1 MQLSEQ
7 SVTSRQAFSLNGN
20 QLKILACIAMFADH
34 AAKGWRV
41 HGMPYIFMANVL
53 GRIAFPIY
61 CFFITE
67 GFFHTRSPRKYIL
80 RILLFGIL
88 SEVQYD
94 IIFYRTVWYPR
105 NQNVL
110 FILALGLLMF
120 VCLSR
125 VESVRTMRIELSWVL
140 RLLIVA
146 GFSTAAHF
154 LCLDYKERGMLCMA
168 VLYFLRDQRPRSV
181 PVLWACL
188 PLNMKHFSNPGSF
201 LSAFPLHFYNGKRG
215 SANLKYFFY
224 WFYPLHLLFILG
236 IQHFVLHIR

>member
-1 MQLSEQ
+1 M
-7 SVTSRQAFSLNGN
+7 TSKSPFSLTGN

-34 AAKGWRV
+34 AAKAWLAR
-41 HGMPYIFMANVL
+41 GMTYTLLSQVL

-67 GFFHTRSPRKYIL
+67 GFFHTQSPRKYIL
-80 RILLFGIL
+80 RLLLFGIL

-94 IIFYRTVWYPR
+94 IIFHRAVWYPK

-120 VCLSR
+120 VCLSK
-125 VESVRTMRIELSWVL
+125 VESIRTMRIELSWVL

-146 GFSTAAHF
+146 GFATAAHY

-181 PVLWACL
+181 PVMWACL
-188 PLNMKHFSNPGSF
+188 PLNMKNCSNPGSF
-201 LSAFPLHFYNGKRG
+201 LSAFPLHFYNGDRG
-215 SANLKYFFY
+215 KANLKYFFY
-224 WFYPLHLLFILG
+224 WFYPVHQLFILS
-236 IQHFVLHIR
+236 IQHFVLHVR

>member
-1 MQLSEQ
+1 MYDDTI
-7 SVTSRQAFSLNGN
+7 TSKPFFSLTGN

-34 AAKGWRV
+34 AAKGWLAR
-41 HGMPYIFMANVL
+41 GMTYTLLSQVL

-80 RILLFGIL
+80 RLLLFGVL

-94 IIFYRTVWYPR
+94 IIFHRAIWYPK

-120 VCLSR
+120 VCLSKI
-125 VESVRTMRIELSWVL
+125 ESIRTMRIELSWVL

-146 GFSTAAHF
+146 GFATAAHY

-201 LSAFPLHFYNGKRG
+201 LSAFPLHFYNGERG
-215 SANLKYFFY
+215 KANLKYFFY
-224 WFYPLHLLFILG
+224 WFYPVHLLFILG
-236 IQHFVLHIR
+236 IQHFVLHVR

>member
-1 MQLSEQ
+1 MQEGYI
-7 SVTSRQAFSLNGN
+7 TSKSPFSLTGN

-34 AAKGWRV
+34 AAKAWLAR
-41 HGMPYIFMANVL
+41 GMTYTLLSQVL

-80 RILLFGIL
+80 RLLLFGIL

-94 IIFYRTVWYPR
+94 IIFHRAVWYPK

-120 VCLSR
+120 VCLSK
-125 VESVRTMRIELSWVL
+125 VESIRTMRIELSWVL

-146 GFSTAAHF
+146 SFATAAHY

-181 PVLWACL
+181 PVMWACL
-188 PLNMKHFSNPGSF
+188 PLNMKNFSNPGSF
-201 LSAFPLHFYNGKRG
+201 LSAFPLHFYNGDRG
-215 SANLKYFFY
+215 KANLKYFFY
-224 WFYPLHLLFILG
+224 WFYPVHLLFILS
-236 IQHFVLHIR
+236 IQHFVLHVR

>member
-1 MQLSEQ
+1 M
-7 SVTSRQAFSLNGN
+7 TSKSPFSLTGN
-20 QLKILACIAMFADH
+20 QLKLLACIAMFADH
-34 AAKGWRV
+34 AAIAWLAR
-41 HGMPYIFMANVL
+41 GMTYSLVSQVL

-67 GFFHTRSPRKYIL
+67 GFFHTQSPRKYIL
-80 RILLFGIL
+80 RLLLFGVL

-94 IIFYRTVWYPR
+94 IIFHRAVWYPK

-120 VCLSR
+120 VCLSK
-125 VESVRTMRIELSWVL
+125 VESIRTMRIELSWVL

-146 GFSTAAHF
+146 GFATAAHY

-181 PVLWACL
+181 PVMWACL
-188 PLNMKHFSNPGSF
+188 PLNMKNFSNPGSF
-201 LSAFPLHFYNGKRG
+201 LSAFPLHFYNGDRG
-215 SANLKYFFY
+215 KANLKYFFY
-224 WFYPLHLLFILG
+224 WFYPVHLLFILS
-236 IQHFVLHIR
+236 IQHFVLHVR

>member
-1 MQLSEQ
+1 MQLSN
-7 SVTSRQAFSLNGN
+7 SSITNRSSFSLNGN

-34 AAKGWRV
+34 AAKAWLIR
-41 HGMPYIFMANVL
+41 GMSYTLLSNVL

-67 GFFHTRSPRKYIL
+67 GFFHTRSSRKYIL
-80 RILLFGIL
+80 RILLFGVL

-94 IIFYRTVWYPR
+94 LVFRKTVWFPR

-110 FILALGLLMF
+110 FILAFGLLMF

-125 VESVRTMRIELSWVL
+125 IESIRSMHIGLSWVL

-146 GFSTAAHF
+146 GFATAAHF
-154 LCLDYKERGMLCMA
+154 LCLDYKERGILCMA

-201 LSAFPLHFYNGKRG
+201 LSALPLHFYNGERG
-215 SANLKYFFY
+215 TANLKYFFY
-224 WFYPLHLLFILG
+224 WFYPVHLLFILA